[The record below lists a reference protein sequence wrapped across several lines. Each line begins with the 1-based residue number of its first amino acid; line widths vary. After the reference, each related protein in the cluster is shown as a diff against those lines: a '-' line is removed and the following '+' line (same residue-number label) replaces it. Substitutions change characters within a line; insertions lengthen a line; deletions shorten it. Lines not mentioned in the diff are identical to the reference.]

1 MDLKNST
8 SWSPISWK
16 PISFSLWEDVT
27 STTSFNLA
35 DADRLATLSSNS
47 HLWFKASFN
56 RVDGNTY
63 DSGAAGYSGDR
74 KLLALGFEKAL
85 VPSFNFG
92 LGFAF
97 GKSDLDGLCRDIESE
112 DYSLFTYGKYQ
123 NGNFKVNALA
133 AITFNDSDEDS
144 QVLSHSL
151 QSSYKATSLYGA
163 LFAGYDLKTQKAA
176 LTPEL
181 GLSVLSLKVH
191 DYQSSLSENIDA
203 SRPP

>member
-97 GKSDLDGLCRDIESE
+97 GKSDLDIFPSPYIHVGGDEAGKASWPDCPRCQQKMKEEGIADVNGLQTHLIRHMGH
-112 DYSLFTYGKYQ
+112 F
-123 NGNFKVNALA
+123 
-133 AITFNDSDEDS
+133 
-144 QVLSHSL
+144 L
-151 QSSYKATSLYGA
+151 QAMI
-163 LFAGYDLKTQKAA
+163 LKHK
-176 LTPEL
+176 
-181 GLSVLSLKVH
+181 
-191 DYQSSLSENIDA
+191 
-203 SRPP
+203 RPY